1 MNKVNVLDKLDK
13 NTAFAVAECIK
24 LADLYGFEI
33 YLVGGIVR
41 DLLLKRDIA
50 DVDITVVGDAKKFA
64 EIVDCYGS
72 VKSVKYVET
81 LPTAKVLFKNGV
93 ELDFASTRKE
103 IYKKQGD
110 LPIVVE
116 TGCPLDEDVLRRDF
130 TVNAIAISLN
140 RDNLFEIVDYL
151 GGVEDLKKKQ
161 LKILHKKS
169 FYDDPSRI
177 IRGLKF
183 AVRLNFD
190 LEFETKALQ
199 NEYLLNPLKNI
210 PLERVKNEIKE
221 LFSLN
226 KNSAYNEFLS
236 QKVYRIFVNS
246 VLEELTAEK
255 IRGAIFD
262 FDIKEEDIWLLYLLP
277 LFVLQNPPEKLNLT
291 VREKKIVKELQEII
305 LSKKEFSDNYSIY
318 SYFKNKDYLS
328 VALYGELCDL
338 RIAKTFFKIQNTKI
352 QMTGKDLMELGVP
365 QGKIYSEILDEV
377 LKEKLNNGLFS
388 KLQEL
393 DFAKKIIP
401 TFSCKE

>member
-116 TGCPLDEDVLRRDF
+116 AGCPLDEDVLRRDF

-246 VLEELTAEK
+246 VLDGLTAEK

-305 LSKKEFSDNYSIY
+305 LNKKEFSDNYSIY

-328 VALYGELCDL
+328 VVLYGELCDL

-352 QMTGKDLMELGVP
+352 QMTGKDLLKLGVP
-365 QGKIYSEILDEV
+365 RGKIYSEILDEV